1 MTSLARSEL
10 ERLVGLIAAGGVI
23 ACPTET
29 FVGLLADAANP
40 GALAE
45 IIRLKGRDPNNPMGL
60 LLPDLACLDSVVA
73 EVPAR
78 ARELAAK
85 HWPGPLTL
93 VLRARP
99 GLAPA
104 LQRDGKV
111 GVRVPGP
118 SPALDVVR
126 AFGRPLTATSANR
139 TGQPPAR
146 NGVQVQAA
154 FGGELAAVVA
164 GEALGQLASTV
175 VDASCE
181 PLRVIRQGAIEI

>member
-1 MTSLARSEL
+1 MLARNEL

-40 GALAE
+40 EAVAE
-45 IIRLKGRDPNNPMGL
+45 IIRLKGRDPDNPIGL
-60 LLPDLACLDSVVA
+60 LLPNLASLDSVVL
-73 EVPAR
+73 EVPPLAR
-78 ARELAAK
+78 ALADQ

-111 GVRVPGP
+111 AVRVPGP
-118 SPALDVVR
+118 SPALELVR
-126 AFGRPLTATSANR
+126 AFGRALTATSANR

-146 NGVQVQAA
+146 NGTEVQAA
-154 FGGELAAVVA
+154 FGGELAAIVL
-164 GEALGQLASTV
+164 GEAPGQLASTI
-175 VDASCE
+175 VDASSSE
-181 PLRVIRQGAIEI
+181 LRVLRQGAIEI

>member
-1 MTSLARSEL
+1 VTILSRAEL

-40 GALAE
+40 AAVAE
-45 IIRLKGRDPNNPMGL
+45 IIRLKGRDPKNPIGL
-60 LLPDLACLDSVVA
+60 LLPNLASLDSVVA
-73 EVPAR
+73 EIPTR
-78 ARELAAK
+78 ARELASR

-104 LQRDGKV
+104 LQHDGKV
-111 GVRVPGP
+111 GVRVPGA
-118 SPALDVVR
+118 SPALEVVR
-126 AFGRPLTATSANR
+126 AFGRPLTATSANK

-146 NGVQVQAA
+146 NGAQVQAA
-154 FGGELAAVVA
+154 FGGELAAIVA
-164 GEALGQLASTV
+164 GEAPGQLASTV